1 MKLEMEKLLD
11 CIEKLKKSNVKKTI
25 KARMKEFKENR
36 KKPINQIFQELC
48 FCILAANY
56 NAEKTIK
63 IQSEIGD
70 QFLTLREKQ
79 LAKQLKTFG
88 YRFPST
94 RAKYIVEAR
103 KHKNLLKNM
112 IESSTSQTQKREWLA
127 RNIKGIG
134 YKEASHFLR
143 NIGYT
148 NLAILDFHI
157 INILT
162 QYKIIKKPKTL
173 NKKTYQ
179 KIEASL
185 KKIAKKTN
193 LNLAELDLY
202 LWCMETGKILK

>member
-1 MKLEMEKLLD
+1 MEKLLD

>member
-1 MKLEMEKLLD
+1 MEKLLD

-25 KARMKEFKENR
+25 KARMKEFKENH

-63 IQSEIGD
+63 IQNQIGN
-70 QFLTLREKQ
+70 QFLTLPEKQ
-79 LAKQLKTFG
+79 LAKKLKTLG
-88 YRFPST
+88 YRFPNT
-94 RAKYIVEAR
+94 RAKYIAEAR
-103 KHKNLLKNM
+103 KHKNSLKNI
-112 IESSTSQTQKREWLA
+112 IESQTSQNQKREWLTK
-127 RNIKGIG
+127 NIKGIG

-162 QYKIIKKPKTL
+162 QHKIIKKPKTL

-179 KIEASL
+179 QIEASL